1 MKNFNEKVAV
11 VTGAGSG
18 IGRYLSILLAA
29 DGADV
34 CVCDI
39 NEKTLGETV
48 DMLRKYNVSVSSHVL
63 DVSNKESVKAL
74 PRKVIENHG
83 KVDLVFNNA
92 GVGSGSY
99 FQDMDEENWDWGNG
113 YQF

>member
-11 VTGAGSG
+11 ITGAGSG

-48 DMLRKYNVSVSSHVL
+48 DMLRKYNVSVSSHIL
-63 DVSNKESVKAL
+63 DVSNKESV
-74 PRKVIENHG
+74 
-83 KVDLVFNNA
+83 
-92 GVGSGSY
+92 
-99 FQDMDEENWDWGNG
+99 
-113 YQF
+113 